1 MPDLNRNDHAYHRDR
16 PIADQPPADQQQ
28 PAQPPAPPAHLANQ
42 RPQDPRLQDERPIVP
57 PVRGGLYAAR
67 HFHFLEDDDAYAPV
81 DSDDDVIDLPHR
93 HRIPNPRN
101 SHLQQGELNLQG
113 LELTA
118 LPHAYACPEATF
130 YRFCRNNRHILH
142 KVLILTVRRTG
153 TPVYFFIIRD

>member
-1 MPDLNRNDHAYHRDR
+1 MSRE
-16 PIADQPPADQQQ
+16 ADQDTDA
-28 PAQPPAPPAHLANQ
+28 AHLVA
-42 RPQDPRLQDERPIVP
+42 EE
-57 PVRGGLYAAR
+57 GLGDY
-67 HFHFLEDDDAYAPV
+67 EDDDAYAPV